1 MDFLKKSWK
10 GEMKCHALVNFM
22 LGNFFPS
29 FLIILDLVWSVEY
42 VEVPIIRGGGGGG
55 VGIVCINDRLN

>member
-1 MDFLKKSWK
+1 
-10 GEMKCHALVNFM
+10 MKCHALVNFM

>member
-1 MDFLKKSWK
+1 
-10 GEMKCHALVNFM
+10 
-22 LGNFFPS
+22 
-29 FLIILDLVWSVEY
+29 LDLVWSVEY